1 VVLIYSSLIWWLMM
15 LSIFA
20 HGYGLFVCLLL
31 WSICSSLLPIFN
43 WVIYFLF
50 WIVKYLYILDKSSF
64 VWCMHWEYI
73 LQICCLSLHF
83 SNCLAKSR
91 NFNFSED
98 QFVSHKTILIF
109 FLHLLLKFLHLWSH
123 FKSFKGGKN
132 IPINSWSLRLTFQLC
147 SMLIFSF

>member
-1 VVLIYSSLIWWLMM
+1 MVLIYSSLIWWLMM

-50 WIVKYLYILDKSSF
+50 WIVKYLYILDKSSL

-83 SNCLAKSR
+83 SVLQKA
-91 NFNFSED
+91 E
-98 QFVSHKTILIF
+98 ILILVKTNLWVIRPYWF
-109 FLHLLLKFLHLWSH
+109 FSYIFFWNFYTYDPISKASKVEKIFLSTAGVLDLLF
-123 FKSFKGGKN
+123 N
-132 IPINSWSLRLTFQLC
+132 YAAC
-147 SMLIFSF
+147 